1 MKKLLTLCFA
11 VAVLSALAF
20 GQQSSTSDI
29 YGTVVLPDGSAIP
42 GVAVTLSGDVGA
54 TKKAVTSEEGNF
66 RFIGLPPANY
76 ELKFELD
83 GFKTVIRKGI
93 RMYVGK
99 NVTLTVPMETTTI
112 REEIVV
118 MAQANIVDT
127 RKTSVGVNISKED
140 INRLPQA
147 RNPWSIINLIPGMMV
162 DREDVGGNESGQQSG
177 FYGQGGVSNDVA
189 WNIDGSNVTDVSA
202 FGAPA
207 YLDPNAYDEIQVS
220 LASND
225 ITAQTGGVQLN
236 FVSKKGGNKFS
247 GDFHLSAE
255 DERWQFTPKTKEGL
269 PASYTSPGVLRLYQ
283 YGLNIGGPIIKDKL
297 FFAGSWSI
305 QDIHSKTTSGLE
317 DTTLLNSAY
326 AKLTANLGNTQADFT
341 LHNNNKQKWNRTDWG
356 SEFQEVG
363 TLWRQSGPGYTW
375 MGSLQQTLGNML
387 LSVKYNHTTN
397 PFNLHPN
404 SSTFDAANRMVVGP
418 EMTFRFD
425 NPAGFYASGGYLW
438 QDINRITDNFI
449 LDGNLFVENKLGGDH
464 EIRFGVDYFSNHTMT
479 DQYYTNMRGVLY
491 TSQFNDIAPV
501 EGFTWPDTVLI
512 ATNGPTDTTTFR
524 MSGYLSD
531 TISFNKLV
539 VSFGLRYDSEWGR
552 LNAKNVK
559 GFTLDGATIPALEPF
574 VGARDLPAIDSPAK
588 WQTFAPRLSFTYDI
602 NGDGKNVL
610 KLSAARY
617 SQPAGTILATFI
629 WNAGSHFMRLP
640 WSDANHDGSPQLNEI
655 TVLTPQQIIDMQ
667 NANPETW
674 GGDWPVQPYDPLY
687 SFYGGYY
694 PIITFQGFDYTDPN
708 NTQSSNRFDPDF
720 KSPLMTELI
729 LQYEHAL
736 SDDMAVSI
744 QGIYKK
750 STNIQRNLRIWSDGT
765 LESKADWTLAGIDP
779 VTQGEA
785 WSRNRFDQIGLYRTN
800 YKDRYRQYMAL
811 QLLFTKKLT
820 SKWMGDLSFT
830 YADWSDNLSR
840 DEELD
845 LTNFDYFN
853 KGAFAPAAG
862 GSGMTGVLTNS
873 RWMVKLSALY
883 KLPFGFDISTSFAA
897 REGYPVNLFD
907 ARYAGKNMMMQGKKL
922 GDDRLPTLWTL
933 NLSLQREIR
942 FSEGTRAVLHVDGM
956 NITNNNTTLNQVT
969 TLGSANRGNPTRIL
983 NPGLFMFGV
992 NLYF

>member
-1 MKKLLTLCFA
+1 MKKLLTLCLA
-11 VAVLSALAF
+11 VAVLSVLAF
-20 GQQSSTSDI
+20 GQQSSTADI
-29 YGTVVLPDGSAIP
+29 YGTVVLPDGSSIP
-42 GVAVTLSGDVGA
+42 GVAVTISGDVGA
-54 TKKAVTSEEGNF
+54 TKTAVTSEEGNF
-66 RFIGLPPANY
+66 RFVGLPPGNY
-76 ELKFELD
+76 ELKFELE

-99 NVTLTVPMETTTI
+99 NLTLTVPMETTTI
-112 REEIVV
+112 KEEIVV
-118 MAQANIVDT
+118 TAQANILDT
-127 RKTSVGVNISKED
+127 RKTSVGINISKED

-247 GDFHLSAE
+247 GDFHLYAE
-255 DERWQFTPKTKEGL
+255 DERWQLNPKAKEGL
-269 PASYTSPGVLRLYQ
+269 PSSYTSPGVLRLYQ
-283 YGLNIGGPIIKDKL
+283 YGLNLGGPIIKDKL

-305 QDIHSKTTSGLE
+305 QDIHAKTTSGLE

-341 LHNNNKQKWNRTDWG
+341 MHNNNKQKWNRTDWG

-375 MGSLQQTLGNML
+375 MGSLQQTLGNLL
-387 LSVKYNHTTN
+387 LSAKYNHTTN

-404 SSTFDAANRMVVGP
+404 SSTFDSANRMVVGP
-418 EMTFRFD
+418 EMTFSFD

-512 ATNGPTDTTTFR
+512 ATNGPRDTTTFR

-539 VSFGLRYDSEWGR
+539 VSLGLRYDSEWGS

-574 VGARDLPAIDSPAK
+574 VGARDLPAMDSPAK

-602 NGDGKNVL
+602 GGDGKNVL

-750 STNIQRNLRIWSDGT
+750 STNIQRNLSIWSDGT

-800 YKDRYRQYMAL
+800 FKERYRQYMAL

-853 KGAFAPAAG
+853 KGAYAPAAG

-897 REGYPVNLFD
+897 REGYPVKLFD
-907 ARYAGKNMMMQGKKL
+907 ARYAGKNMMTQGKKL

-956 NITNNNTTLNQVT
+956 NITNNNTTLNMVA